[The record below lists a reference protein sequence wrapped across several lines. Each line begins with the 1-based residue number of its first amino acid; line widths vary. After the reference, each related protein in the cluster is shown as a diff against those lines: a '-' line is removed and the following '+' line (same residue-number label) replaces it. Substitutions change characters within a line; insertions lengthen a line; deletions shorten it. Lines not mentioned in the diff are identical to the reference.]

1 MSAIPNRTEAT
12 QGARYRVCTWSNL
25 YKKGAPVIGYGLDEK
40 APGAH
45 RYKPVAWK
53 GKAMP
58 WKTLAEARRAVAEIN
73 KQTGPSYVPQESA
86 AELRRLHARVQELEA
101 EKARLIEAFVPCPSA
116 TEAYMYGITQE
127 KQG

>member
-1 MSAIPNRTEAT
+1 MGAIPNRTEAT

-73 KQTGPSYVPQESA
+73 KQTGPQPQGEP
-86 AELRRLHARVQELEA
+86 
-101 EKARLIEAFVPCPSA
+101 KP
-116 TEAYMYGITQE
+116 
-127 KQG
+127 